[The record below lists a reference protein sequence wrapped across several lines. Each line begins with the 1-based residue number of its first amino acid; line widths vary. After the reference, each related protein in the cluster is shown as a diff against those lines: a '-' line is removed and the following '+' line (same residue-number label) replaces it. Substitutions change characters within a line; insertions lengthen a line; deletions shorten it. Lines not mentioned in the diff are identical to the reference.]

1 MDKTEI
7 LIVCSH
13 DEILKTIVRL
23 INSNTSMRG
32 TGANTLEQALT
43 LFKSTSFQLVLIGA
57 GLKPE
62 EEKELIENLNR
73 LQRKV
78 PIVQHYG
85 GGSGLLF
92 TEIFKAL
99 GKKTP
104 LS

>member
-1 MDKTEI
+1 
-7 LIVCSH
+7 
-13 DEILKTIVRL
+13 
-23 INSNTSMRG
+23 MRG